1 MRFNI
6 VCFIFVLAS
15 IVYASPIG
23 FSGSS
28 SQPTFEYTQLHG
40 IQEGGSSWWPLSRG
54 TQSETQ
60 EIAADKVQDFFMQA
74 FNVKVVLKKGCT
86 FGGTLEEARRTRIDF
101 RATGIPGFQ
110 NKVTGWVLWRDNTFN
125 AEVQGMKEDGSS
137 SKVQSYEGGK
147 LVHTS

>member
-6 VCFIFVLAS
+6 VLFIFVLAS

-23 FSGSS
+23 FFGSN

-54 TQSETQ
+54 TQSQ
-60 EIAADKVQDFFMQA
+60 IQKIAADKVQGFFMQA
-74 FNVKVVLKKGCT
+74 FNVKVVLKEGCT
-86 FGGTLEEARRTRIDF
+86 FGGTVDEATNTRIDF

-110 NKVTGWVLWRDNTFN
+110 DEVTGWVLWHGKTFN

-137 SKVQSYEGGK
+137 SKVQSYEYGK